1 MQNTLEDIMAAQEE
15 IVQQT
20 TFEDLGISEDI
31 LQALLKKGYTHPT
44 PIQAQTI
51 PMLLHSDKDIIGQA
65 QTGTGKTAAFGI
77 PIIEKIQQGKRKVQ
91 ALILTPTREL
101 CVQVMEEMVS
111 FKGKRNIHI
120 LPVYGGQGM
129 DYQLKRLREGVD
141 IVVGTPGR
149 VIDHMNRGTL
159 NLSEVEFLVLD
170 EADEMLNM
178 GFAEDVESI
187 LANIPEKRQMLLFS
201 ATMPDRIRQ
210 IAETYMGKYEMI
222 KAAKTQE
229 AAPKIEQIYYE
240 VYGEDKFKA
249 LCRLID
255 TEKEF
260 YALIFCRTKSGT
272 DELGNSLIDKGYA
285 VETLHGDVSQHV
297 REQIMRKFKTKRST
311 ILVATDVA
319 ARGIDVNDMT
329 HVINYDLPQDP
340 ETYTHRIGRT
350 GRAGKMGKA
359 ITLITPAENRKIA
372 FISHITKMPIR
383 KGKLPKADAAI
394 ELKRIAIFEELTEMI
409 SKEDYADFSDIAE
422 QILAFNEP
430 QWAISALLKK
440 AYGDVLQ
447 LNHHDDIREP
457 QSRGGGDGGRNS
469 GAKLEKRGDKKPNDR
484 GNDRDRGSFRDRERS
499 SGGDREGSFRDR
511 DRDRGVYDRE
521 RSTTTIEK
529 KSVSRE
535 DKESS
540 EKKRPFDK
548 ETVKE
553 KTVKPSRDKKGYELL
568 FFAKGSKDGIT
579 NSIFKEFIKDETGVA
594 SHKIYEIDIYPKHT
608 LFRVTSDAVE
618 GILNQFGGERP
629 VVRRDKK

>member
-1 MQNTLEDIMAAQEE
+1 MQNTLEGLMSVEE

-91 ALILTPTREL
+91 ALVLTPTREL

-159 NLSEVEFLVLD
+159 NLSEVQYIVLD

-187 LANIPEKRQMLLFS
+187 LKHVPEKRQMLLFS

-210 IAETYMGKYEMI
+210 IAETYMGNYDMI

-272 DELGNSLIDKGYA
+272 DELGNNLIDKGYA

-319 ARGIDVNDMT
+319 ARGIDVNDLS

-350 GRAGKMGKA
+350 GRAGKTGKA
-359 ITLITPAENRKIA
+359 ITLITPAENRKIS
-372 FISHITKMPIR
+372 FISHITKMSIR
-383 KGKLPKADAAI
+383 KGKLPKAEDAV
-394 ELKRIAIFEELTEMI
+394 ELKRIAIFEEMTELI
-409 SKEDYADFSDIAE
+409 SKEDYTDFSSIAE
-422 QILAFNEP
+422 QILEFNDP
-430 QWAISALLKK
+430 QLAISALLKK

-457 QSRGGGDGGRNS
+457 FSRGDGGKNS
-469 GAKLEKRGDKKPNDR
+469 GAKLEKRGDKKPGDR

-499 SGGDREGSFRDR
+499 GGADRNREGSFRDR

-521 RSTTTIEK
+521 RSSSFEK
-529 KSVSRE
+529 KPVSRDE
-535 DKESS
+535 KGTF

-548 ETVKE
+548 EVVKE
-553 KTVKPSRDKKGYELL
+553 KSIKPSRDKKGYELL

-594 SHKIYEIDIYPKHT
+594 SHKIYEVDIYPKHT
-608 LFRVTSDAVE
+608 LFRVTADAVD
-618 GILNQFGGERP
+618 GILKQFGGERP